1 MQWDYY
7 ANFLNTDKA
16 TADKAEKCIKYK
28 NFSETSNTIVRKKKT
43 IAIMHWRSNT
53 IDREIFPRTGRDT

>member
-1 MQWDYY
+1 MQRDYY

-28 NFSETSNTIVRKKKT
+28 KFSETSNTIIRKKKDYSQY
-43 IAIMHWRSNT
+43 ALKVKYN
-53 IDREIFPRTGRDT
+53 